1 VVATNAVGNSV
12 ASSASTA
19 VTPVVPVCPASTVT
33 DIDNNI
39 YNTVAIGTQCW
50 TKENLRVSRYNDGAV
65 IPDETANTSGWGS
78 LATGARSVY
87 DAPGVTDYVG
97 TYGYLYNWYAVNDPR
112 KLCPA
117 GWHVPT
123 DAEWTNLIQFIDP
136 TASAEAWDSQSSTAG
151 TVMKSTSTLWD
162 FANTNTPSPGTNTS
176 GFSALPG
183 GVRDSNGTFHRIRIG
198 ANFWSTT
205 VYVNDST
212 YAWQRTLYNSH
223 PGALRYYST
232 KTIGM
237 SIRCLKD

>member
-50 TKENLRVSRYNDGAV
+50 TKENLKVTKYNDGTV
-65 IPDETANTSGWGS
+65 IPDETANPAGWYN
-78 LATGARSVY
+78 LTTGARSVY
-87 DAPGVTDYVG
+87 DATGVTDYVV
-97 TYGYLYNWYAVNDPR
+97 TYGYLYNWYAVNDSR

-136 TASAEAWDSQSSTAG
+136 TASAGAYDSQSSTAG
-151 TVMKSTSTLWD
+151 AVMKSTSTLWD
-162 FANTNTPSPGTNTS
+162 VANPPSPGTNTS

-183 GVRDSNGTFHRIRIG
+183 GSRDSPGTFHNIG
-198 ANFWSTT
+198 RGAHFWSTT
-205 VYVNDST
+205 VYVDNSL
-212 YAWQRTLYNSH
+212 YAWNRVLYNYLPSVQ
-223 PGALRYYST
+223 RYYSQ